1 MIHPHTYIHPN
12 AKLATNVKIDPFSVI
27 HPNVEIGEGTWIG
40 SNVTIMEGARV
51 GKNCRI
57 FPGAVIAAIPQDL
70 KFDGEQTTV
79 EIGDNTTIREFVTI
93 NRGSKDRWT
102 TKVGNNCLIMAYSH
116 VAHDCIIGNNCIMS
130 NNTQMAGHVTV
141 GDNAILAGM
150 CAIHQFVQIGQHAFV
165 AGGSLVSKD
174 VPPFIKAGRTPL
186 SYAGVNSVGLKRRGF
201 SLDRI
206 NQILDIYTLIDITE
220 KNDTISL
227 IQVNRIT
234 RGNPE
239 LGETLPYN
247 IRDKKRGSE
256 FWTKAR
262 TEIGIGRWVRRVFTE
277 VHKST
282 ILDSKIEEFVNL
294 YKAAIDGGDLTN
306 FELVSGEDIRKWY
319 HENNYKERTAHVAF
333 TNYFGSI

>member
-1 MIHPHTYIHPN
+1 VELAHQQINQMIHPHTYIHPN

-70 KFDGEQTTV
+70 KFDGENTTV

-116 VAHDCIIGNNCIMS
+116 VAHDCVIGNNCIMS

-206 NQILDIYTLIDITE
+206 NAILDIY
-220 KNDTISL
+220 
-227 IQVNRIT
+227 RII
-234 RGNPE
+234 
-239 LGETLPYN
+239 YN
-247 IRDKKRGSE
+247 KGMNTSQALN
-256 FWTKAR
+256 F
-262 TEIGIGRWVRRVFTE
+262 
-277 VHKST
+277 
-282 ILDSKIEEFVNL
+282 IEE
-294 YKAAIDGGDLTN
+294 
-306 FELVSGEDIRKWY
+306 ELPATDERDEIVTFIRESGRGIIKRFTKGSMED
-319 HENNYKERTAHVAF
+319 E
-333 TNYFGSI
+333 